1 MTEFRVNPYLQN
13 PSSDGIYVTWFTT
26 EDVDATL
33 TLTGTGLASPL
44 VLDSTVTFQPLLTY
58 TTAEQNQTIAG
69 LTESW
74 LIDDNNYKHTVA
86 IDGLEPG
93 QTYSYTV
100 TQGDTTFTST
110 FETAPIATDWSSI
123 RFIAMSDS
131 ETEPRGR
138 VTYREWQPGLLAEGS
153 ERPSLTGS
161 QWATT
166 FGTSGSG
173 TAQTLRYA
181 LTETEGYQNNLA
193 IVNSRDPDFLLMPG
207 DLVQGGGYQ
216 PGWDEFFRHTAGE
229 FDSGL
234 SEYPILPAL
243 GNWENFGA
251 LNGGYGTDADGRFG
265 PLFGRDKYHVYF
277 DAPENGTPAHQDNY
291 YRVDYGPVTILTL
304 DSSNGEPDD
313 RRSNYGGEGQP
324 PQVSGTEF
332 TSPGTDTQDNYT
344 REQYESFGGTDLAD
358 FNPGSTQWN
367 WVEAQLED
375 ARATGQ
381 IIFVQFHHAPYSS
394 GEHGQPMN
402 HDQSTGQGGTPLRQY
417 QGLFE
422 EYGVAAVLSG
432 HSEMFERSFVDE
444 DGDGTGVTYYDVG
457 VSGDGLRGE
466 KRTGSGLDTPLLNY
480 NEYSQ
485 WSADQS
491 EAEVWEVV
499 DGVPQLIDGGK
510 HYGHLEVN
518 IEPFSPIAGIAAKI
532 EFTPVYSFPI
542 LDANYN
548 LVETERR
555 VYDDQVL
562 LLVTDE
568 GEVINSTLSPEAT
581 LAVLETNLVT
591 TTSGADV
598 VIANAPNSEA
608 DGINDLIFTGAG
620 NDEVDTT
627 FAPPLTLEGQNRIFT
642 GSGSDVLTVTDG
654 DRAFGGS
661 GSDDFYAVDASDYR
675 LSGGAG
681 DDEFFLGVGGRALG
695 GEGDDT
701 FYVGESG
708 GNTLSGG
715 AGADAFW
722 ILTDNAAL
730 LGTPTTIVDFTKGTD
745 ILGIAGQG
753 AGFDFADL
761 SFSGSNILVG
771 GIDGIT
777 IATVT
782 GITTNTLTAANF
794 TFSASA
800 IPV

>member
-33 TLTGTGLASPL
+33 TLTGKGLASPL

-74 LIDDNNYKHTVA
+74 LIDGNNYKHTVA

-110 FETAPIATDWSSI
+110 FETAPTATDWSSI

-229 FDSGL
+229 LDSGL

-265 PLFGRDKYHVYF
+265 PLFGRDKYHIYF
-277 DAPENGTPAHQDNY
+277 DAPENGTAAHQDNY

-661 GSDDFYAVDASDYR
+661 GDDLFEATDAEGYR

-681 DDEFFLGVGGRALG
+681 EDQFFLGVGGRALG
-695 GEGDDT
+695 GDGNDT
-701 FYVGESG
+701 FYVGEG
-708 GNTLSGG
+708 GDNLLSGG

-722 ILTDNAAL
+722 LTSGELPISAN
-730 LGTPTTIVDFTKGTD
+730 TIVDFTLGTD
-745 ILGIAGQG
+745 RLGLIGYT
-753 AGFDFADL
+753 FAEL
-761 SFSGSNILVG
+761 SFNGSDILIG
-771 GIDGIT
+771 GET
-777 IATVT
+777 IATLV
-782 GITTNTLTAANF
+782 GVNAETLTVANF
-794 TFSASA
+794 
-800 IPV
+800 V

>member
-661 GSDDFYAVDASDYR
+661 GSDEFYAVDASDYR